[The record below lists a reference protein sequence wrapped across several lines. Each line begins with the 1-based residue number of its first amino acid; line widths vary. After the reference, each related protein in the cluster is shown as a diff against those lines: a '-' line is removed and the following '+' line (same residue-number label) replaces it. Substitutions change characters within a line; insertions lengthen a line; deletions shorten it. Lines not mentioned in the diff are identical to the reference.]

1 MMATKMIENW
11 ALNAYVD
18 GELDA
23 AERDEVEKL
32 LAGDTVARAT
42 VEAYRRQKESMKQAY
57 DGLLSDPVPASLAA
71 ALAKR
76 GSWRARP
83 FMNMAAAILLV
94 IFGGA
99 AGWFASYDPGAALA
113 KTIAA
118 SAISAHE
125 VFAAEVKHPVEV
137 WASDKD
143 DLEAWLSK
151 RLGVAFTAPD
161 LTGQGYT
168 LLGGRLL
175 AVSDHPAAQ
184 LMYEDAGKK
193 RITIFLTANVGEAE
207 SALRV
212 EHKGAIIACYWLNE
226 KLAFAMVGEMDEE
239 PMMRLARIVYDSF
252 ES

>member
-1 MMATKMIENW
+1 MMTAKMIENW

-23 AERDEVEKL
+23 AERHEVEEL
-32 LAGDTVARAT
+32 LAGDAAARAT
-42 VEAYRRQKESMKQAY
+42 VATYRRQKESMKQAY
-57 DGLLSDPVPASLAA
+57 DGLLSDPVPASLVA
-71 ALAKR
+71 ALATR
-76 GSWRARP
+76 RSWRARP
-83 FMNMAAAILLV
+83 FMNMAAAIMLV
-94 IFGGA
+94 FLGGA
-99 AGWFASYDPGAALA
+99 AGWFAGHDPGGAVAE
-113 KTIAA
+113 TIVA

-125 VFAAEVKHPVEV
+125 VYASEVKHPVEV
-137 WASDKD
+137 LASDKD
-143 DLEAWLSK
+143 HLEAWLSK
-151 RLGVAFTAPD
+151 RVGVAFTAPD

-175 AVSDHPAAQ
+175 AVSEHPAAQ
-184 LMYEDAGKK
+184 LMYEDGAKK
-193 RITIFLTANVGEAE
+193 RITIFLTANIGEAE

-212 EHKGAIIACYWLNE
+212 EHKGAVIACYWLNE